1 MTDIAMTLSMAE
13 KANAFSAGGNRACPN
28 GRSKKNKCGNG
39 ERIEARDRNP
49 KKRPLC
55 NGGGQGKK
63 LLYLWRIQT
72 HSLTL

>member
-1 MTDIAMTLSMAE
+1 MTDIAMTLSVAE
-13 KANAFSAGGNRACPN
+13 NANTFSAGGNRACSN
-28 GRSKKNKCGNG
+28 GRSKKNKCDNG
-39 ERIEARDRNP
+39 EGTEARNRDP

-63 LLYLWRIQT
+63 LVNLRRIQA